1 MKNIN
6 KTKSQKSGILQGAT
20 KNNGKLADPGSI
32 THKNQEMEVAEAD
45 LDEQDV
51 EAVEVNEE
59 EVMTEEADGSVAWDE
74 TQEDSDY
81 FSDDEEEIMDK
92 ITMFAQ

>member
-1 MKNIN
+1 MEKE
-6 KTKSQKSGILQGAT
+6 
-20 KNNGKLADPGSI
+20 D
-32 THKNQEMEVAEAD
+32 QEMEVAEED